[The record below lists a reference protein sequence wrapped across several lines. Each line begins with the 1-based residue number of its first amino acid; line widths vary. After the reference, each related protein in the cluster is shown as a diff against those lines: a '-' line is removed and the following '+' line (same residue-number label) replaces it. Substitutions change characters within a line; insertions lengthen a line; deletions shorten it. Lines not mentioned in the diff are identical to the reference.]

1 MEIQEVMRSRHW
13 RGRVLGTTSG
23 FSMIEVM
30 IAGAILLII
39 SLGLI
44 PLFVQAVRNNET
56 GSDYLQATNE
66 NKGRLEEAS
75 SLSINSATLA
85 LPAGATEGQVVESYA
100 QGARNQIG
108 DINEGWWAGTP
119 TGKGDLLWTRTT
131 RIHAFSITALDQD
144 AKDFTLSPTERLTGA
159 SASDTSDLTNQ
170 NLKEVEVVLESEK
183 DSSVFG
189 GTKRTTFRL
198 LKAF

>member
-1 MEIQEVMRSRHW
+1 MRYPGN
-13 RGRVLGTTSG
+13 RGVGSAAG
-23 FSMIEVM
+23 FSMLEVM

-56 GSDYLQATNE
+56 GGDYLQAANG
-66 NKGRLEEAS
+66 NKARLEEAE
-75 SLSINSATLA
+75 SLPINNTSLA

-108 DINEGWWAGTP
+108 DAAEGWWSGTP
-119 TGKGDLLWTRTT
+119 SGKGDLLWTRTT
-131 RIHAFSITALDQD
+131 RVHAYSIRALDQT
-144 AKDFTLSPTERLTGA
+144 AKDFTLSATEREPG
-159 SASDTSDLTNQ
+159 ASDTSDLANQ

-189 GTKRTTFRL
+189 GSKRSTFRL